1 MNKYEEALDWLKLSC
16 DCIDDC
22 KAVETLQELVDKATP
37 KKPIPLFI
45 PMVFLPYRCPVCKTL
60 VNRKKEKFDYCPKCG
75 QKLDWSE
82 EE

>member
-1 MNKYEEALDWLKLSC
+1 MNKYQKALNALRKNFLNEHSPEC
-16 DCIDDC
+16 D
-22 KAVETLQELVDKATP
+22 VLQELVDKSTP

-82 EE
+82 E